1 MAATQAYRPAVTQY
15 SGATRLR
22 TSRTYAQQQQQ
33 QSQTTVITTN
43 QGSSIPQ
50 LQSHQFVNAKT
61 SNDGNG
67 STIGISTISSAQS
80 PNRVSLMLF
89 NRFLFKNSNY
99 LHRDH
104 ATKESSTITT
114 LIKSSENNHKNTN
127 QTTKILCKS

>member
-15 SGATRLR
+15 SGGTRLR
-22 TSRTYAQQQQQ
+22 TSRTYAQQ

-89 NRFLFKNSNY
+89 NRILRSLLLHYINMRQTKSPPININIINSTTTTNN
-99 LHRDH
+99 
-104 ATKESSTITT
+104 KIT
-114 LIKSSENNHKNTN
+114 
-127 QTTKILCKS
+127 